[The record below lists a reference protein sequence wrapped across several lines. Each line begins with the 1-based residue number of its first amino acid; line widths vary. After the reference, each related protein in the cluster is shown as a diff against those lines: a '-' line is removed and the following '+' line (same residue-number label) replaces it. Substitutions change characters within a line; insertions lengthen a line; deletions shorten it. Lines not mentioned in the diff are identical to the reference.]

1 MAKKTNK
8 ILPLLL
14 GAGLLFFSSFT
25 SKKYKASDGKVFAT
39 QQERDAHEQSLI
51 QAKKE
56 DEEKIEKKD
65 PLITNP
71 TTSNPNATTNYRDGS
86 ATQRGQGHSNANP
99 SDEYG
104 AGVNK
109 EDREYNGNTR
119 GENKGYDR
127 SANSYAN
134 NDGNDLSAEDFY
146 EQRVFVSD
154 ATIQWF
160 HSNDAD
166 TYNPSIKSVTDI
178 YGFNATFIVWAKL
191 INMTDV
197 KVQMKFI
204 NTKASILGLETIGVL
219 KFIKSDYTL
228 SPKSESQWLPIAYY
242 DKNETQYPL
251 FDYKFLLRD
260 LNLYYNKVNIKESLY
275 FIPASVF
282 FRYDVY
288 LPFDGFK
295 VADCHSEFDT
305 ECLSVPLIYGM
316 VNAPDTLGINP
327 GGKLMAGESGNILLG
342 RKLVNYSSGKNML
355 NPEVNVLYKDYLDFL
370 RSPSLWNWNS
380 KTYPIRYVIKKYR
393 DQGYG
398 KTSIVVWDRLVYD
411 GEDYPQLGHLE
422 RVSNGSKF
430 PVLGIVYDKSGNYAY
445 E

>member
-1 MAKKTNK
+1 MAKNKNK

-25 SKKYKASDGKVFAT
+25 SRKYKASDGKAFAT

-51 QAKKE
+51 KAK
-56 DEEKIEKKD
+56 EEADTKTEKND
-65 PLITNP
+65 PLITDP
-71 TTSNPNATTNYRDGS
+71 TTSNPNATTNYRDT
-86 ATQRGQGHSNANP
+86 ATKRGQGNSNANP

-104 AGVNK
+104 AGVNR
-109 EDREYNGNTR
+109 EDREYNANTR

-160 HSNDAD
+160 HANDASE
-166 TYNPSIKSVTDI
+166 YENPIMKVSDDLHA
-178 YGFNATFIVWAKL
+178 FNATFIIWAKL
-191 INMTDV
+191 INMSDV

-204 NTKASILGLETIGVL
+204 NVKASILGLETIGVL
-219 KFIKSDYTL
+219 KFLKYDYTL

-242 DKNETQYPL
+242 DQIEKFNPL
-251 FDYKFLLRD
+251 FDYKYLLRD

-275 FIPASVF
+275 FLPASVF

-305 ECLSVPLIYGM
+305 ECLSIPIRYNF
-316 VNAPDTLGINP
+316 VNAPDTLGICKD
-327 GGKLMAGESGNILLG
+327 GKLMAGESGDILLN
-342 RKLVNYSSGKNML
+342 RKLVYYSSGKNML
-355 NPEVNVLYKDYLDFL
+355 NPEVNADYKRYLDFL
-370 RSPSLWNWNS
+370 RSPSMWNWNS
-380 KTYPIRYVIKKYR
+380 ITYPIRYVIKKYR
-393 DQGYG
+393 EQG
-398 KTSIVVWDRLVYD
+398 KTKTATVDWDRLEYG
-411 GEDYPQLGHLE
+411 GEDYPQLGHLV
-422 RVSNGSKF
+422 RIKKSTF
-430 PVLGIVYDKSGNYAY
+430 PILGIVYDKDGNFAY